1 MDIPSLDQARDLLS
15 EAAELNPGPWVQH
28 SVFAAQAAQAIAQLH
43 PSLDPTTAYI
53 LALLHDIGRRVGVTD
68 LRHMIDGYRYL
79 EALGFSW
86 KNLEA
91 MGLELY
97 YLESNCEFKGRAFF
111 ADILNVYTR
120 IAKLSRSTMGAEML
134 ITKSTDNKVVAA
146 GRITAV
152 MVSNQTGKSTPIPS
166 DLREAIKENSVLQP
180 S

>member
-1 MDIPSLDQARDLLS
+1 MSIAPFDEYPFFLPIR
-15 EAAELNPGPWVQH
+15 VR
-28 SVFAAQAAQAIAQLH
+28 FA
-43 PSLDPTTAYI
+43 D
-53 LALLHDIGRRVGVTD
+53 TD
-68 LRHMIDGYRYL
+68 LQGHVFFAHYFTYCDEAFMAYL
-79 EALGFSW
+79 ETLGFSW
-86 KNLEA
+86 KNLGA

-120 IAKLSRSTMGAEML
+120 IAKLGRSTMGVEML
-134 ITKSTDNKVVAA
+134 ITKSTDKKVVAT

-152 MVSNQTGKSTPIPS
+152 MVSKQTGKSTPIPS